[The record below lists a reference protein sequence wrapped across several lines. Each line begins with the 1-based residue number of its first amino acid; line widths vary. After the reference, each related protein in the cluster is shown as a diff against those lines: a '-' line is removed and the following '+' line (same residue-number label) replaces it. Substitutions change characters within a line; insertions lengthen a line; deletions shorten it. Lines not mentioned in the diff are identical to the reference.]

1 KADAGLTR
9 GTQKPAQV
17 ERWTIA
23 ENWAAADRA
32 RSTANVALAVP
43 ARFAPAV
50 APAKR
55 FAFARLAAAAPARPV
70 VRGRGAVR
78 PPGSDRRWFAAAGCV
93 GWPGFVLGM
102 FVLGLGFGLGLPVP
116 VTEGGGFGPATTAS
130 LLSGCSGGGW

>member
-1 KADAGLTR
+1 CSQTVLASGETANGFEASTSISFTKADAGLTR

-32 RSTANVALAVP
+32 RSTANVALAVL

-55 FAFARLAAAAPARPV
+55 FAFARLAAAAPARPIV
-70 VRGRGAVR
+70 HGQAAVR
-78 PPGSDRRWFAAAGCV
+78 PPPSSPPRSPSA
-93 GWPGFVLGM
+93 PS
-102 FVLGLGFGLGLPVP
+102 P
-116 VTEGGGFGPATTAS
+116 
-130 LLSGCSGGGW
+130 